1 MFTEHSGILR
11 RMALCH
17 YPGKINLS
25 IFFFTLILSRI
36 ISLFCLYAYSTL
48 TLRFGMQSEFYIS
61 SVLNV
66 FAAIFQRLP
75 AAWRHI
81 MMTIRPFAKT
91 TAAFM
96 DGTI

>member
-11 RMALCH
+11 HMALCH

-48 TLRFGMQSEFYIS
+48 TLRFGTQSEFYIS
-61 SVLNV
+61 SVLSV

-75 AAWRHI
+75 AAWRRI

-96 DGTI
+96 DGTT